1 MSGLYIHIPFCKSR
15 CIYCDFY
22 STTQPL
28 IQTAYIDAIC
38 HEMQLRKDYLP
49 NRHINTIY
57 IGGGTPSQLSCDN
70 LKKIF
75 TEIFNDFEIDS
86 DAEITMECNPD
97 DISAQYAET
106 ILSLPVNRI
115 SMGAQTFNDKRL
127 KFLHRRHTSSQ
138 ISDAVTILRGI
149 GIKNISIDLMY
160 GFPDETIENWEEDIN
175 QAIRLNV
182 EHISA
187 YSLMY
192 EEGTPLY
199 GMLQRK
205 EIKEVDEEV
214 SRTMYERL
222 IDRLTSTD
230 YLHYEISNFA
240 HNGYQ
245 SRHNSSYWK
254 QIPYLGIGAAAH
266 SFDIQ
271 SRQWNIS
278 DVRKYIDSIHENH
291 IPFEKE
297 TLSPQMR
304 YNDTVFT
311 ALRTSEGVNLDQLR
325 SICGDRDADYCL
337 RMAQQHISNGLM
349 KIEDHHLKLC
359 HKGIFVSDDIMSD
372 LMIVD

>member
-22 STTQPL
+22 STTQPP

-175 QAIRLNV
+175 QAIQLDV

-199 GMLQRK
+199 HMLKQGK
-205 EIKEVDEEV
+205 ISEIDEET
-214 SRTMYERL
+214 SRKMYETL
-222 IDRLTSTD
+222 IDQLTGAG
-230 YLHYEISNFA
+230 YEHYEISNFA
-240 HNGYQ
+240 RPGFR
-245 SRHNSSYWK
+245 SRHNSSYWHEV
-254 QIPYLGIGAAAH
+254 PYIGIGAAAH
-266 SFDIQ
+266 SYNRKQ
-271 SRQWNIS
+271 RSWNIENIQT
-278 DVRKYIDSIHENH
+278 YIRSIGDGILPSESEQLD
-291 IPFEKE
+291 IF
-297 TLSPQMR
+297 TR
-304 YNDTVFT
+304 YNDLITT
-311 ALRTSEGVNLDQLR
+311 TLRTSDGINLMKMEQEFGKELA
-325 SICGDRDADYCL
+325 DRL
-337 RMAQQHISNGLM
+337 LQEAQSHISRGLM
-349 KIEDHHLKLC
+349 KIKNGRLSLTREGLY
-359 HKGIFVSDDIMSD
+359 ISDD
-372 LMIVD
+372 